1 MSQHQKTPPQKPASP
16 AEKRGFSAEKTG
28 FKTPMDRLLWVM
40 ECLRNPDGG
49 CPWDLEQDFKTIA
62 PYTIEEAYEVAD
74 AIDRGA
80 MDDLKEELGDLL
92 FQSVFHAQMAREQG
106 LFSFDDVVA
115 AVADKMVSRHPHV
128 FGDQAAASADDVTA
142 IWDARKAAEKPV
154 DAVDG
159 DIFASV
165 TKGLPALLR
174 AQKLQKKAAKE
185 GFTWP
190 DSKAAWVKVREEYA
204 EAQEALE
211 SGDKAAIAD
220 ELGDLMFCLVNVA
233 RLEGLDAEEIM
244 RNCNS
249 KFINNY
255 NIMKDFLKVKNTD
268 ISTLSLDEMVDAWKQ
283 AKKAPENP

>member
-1 MSQHQKTPPQKPASP
+1 MTSRPNMTVPAFDTPL
-16 AEKRGFSAEKTG
+16 EK
-28 FKTPMDRLLWVM
+28 LLWVM
-40 ECLRNPDGG
+40 ARLRDPDTG
-49 CPWDLEQDFKTIA
+49 CPWDVEQDFKSIA

-74 AIDRGA
+74 AIDRGD
-80 MDDLKEELGDLL
+80 MNDLKEELGDLL

-106 LFSFDDVVA
+106 LFSFDDVVTG
-115 AVADKMVSRHPHV
+115 VADKMISRHPHV
-128 FGDQAAASADDVTA
+128 FGDQAAASAADVTA
-142 IWDARKAAEKPV
+142 IWEAQKAAEKPSG
-154 DAVDG
+154 ASEG

-165 TKGLPALLR
+165 TRGLPALLR

-190 DSKAAWVKVREEYA
+190 DSAAAWEKVREEYA

-244 RNCNS
+244 RQCNG

-255 NIMKDFLKVKNTD
+255 NDMKDFLKVKNVD
-268 ISTLSLDEMVDAWKQ
+268 ISTLSLGDMVDAWKQ
-283 AKKAPENP
+283 AKKAPKNV